1 MSFLG
6 RKWPTPVAAPM
17 APFYIAGIVI
27 LYGINAGATAYRKT
41 PEFKDDPRN
50 ARFLAASAA
59 ANGGH

>member
-6 RKWPTPVAAPM
+6 RKWPAPVAKPM
-17 APFYIAGIVI
+17 TPFYVAGIVI
-27 LYGINAGATAYRKT
+27 LYGINSGATAYRSS

-50 ARFLAASAA
+50 ANFVAAAKA